1 MIGEFVRRRVP
12 LDWDARK
19 PDDRRLWWSDEFG
32 QLQAAAGL
40 VERKK
45 ICVAEIWYE
54 LMMKDRASLDR
65 RSSNRIMNVLRKLEG
80 WTEVSAR
87 PTVYGRQKCFV
98 FADVPKLPEVSQ
110 NYQNSQAT
118 KTPKTTR
125 DFST

>member
-1 MIGEFVRRRVP
+1 VP
-12 LDWDARK
+12 IDWDARK

-32 QLQAAAGL
+32 QQQAAAGL

-80 WTEVSAR
+80 WTDAGSR
-87 PTVYGRQKCFV
+87 PTVYGSQKCFV
-98 FADVPKLPEVSQ
+98 LDDLPKPPADDQ
-110 NYQNSQAT
+110 NHQNHQTT
-118 KTPKTTR
+118 KTTKTT
-125 DFST
+125 